1 MKLTASGLLNDS
13 DTVCVDTSGQALTA
27 TYATSANTAA
37 SLIVDNSTKLII
49 KSSNANNRTTT
60 ITAPYTY
67 MPVIDGLNTSINFK
81 LNYTV
86 VLTNQLYFRTEIM
99 FMGTNSVGDHTFILS
114 LKESN
119 RMNDLQGS
127 YDPPAGK
134 WFSALTFNDS
144 TTTTDAL
151 RYDVCSF
158 SDLSVNTFY
167 AVDKRFTG
175 LYISASQNIINL
187 ESTQTAEILIW
198 PRCYIGDVNLTP

>member
-1 MKLTASGLLNDS
+1 MKLTALGLLNDS

-60 ITAPYTY
+60 TAPYTY
-67 MPVIDGLNTSINFK
+67 MPIIDNFNNSTNFK

-86 VLTNQLYFRTEIM
+86 VLSSPNPLYFRTEIILM
-99 FMGTNSVGDHTFILS
+99 SSNSNGNHKFILT

-119 RMNDLQGS
+119 RMNDLQTS
-127 YDPPAGK
+127 YDPQLGK
-134 WFSALTFNDS
+134 WFSALTFIDS
-144 TTTTDAL
+144 TVPNYET
-151 RYDVCSF
+151 YPF
-158 SDLSVNTFY
+158 FDLSVNTFY
-167 AVDKRFTG
+167 SVDKRFTG
-175 LYISASQNIINL
+175 VKISASQNIVNL

-198 PRCYIGDVNLTP
+198 PRLYIGDVNLIP